1 MQKKMF
7 RFKLINRENNCILS
21 IDYTKL
27 SSDIISQMSANSIK
41 IESNEKCK
49 LLFVGREDC
58 RLSLEDV
65 YNLSS
70 LFQSVVGSVL
80 EWDIIGDYL
89 YTGDSQ
95 DLDGYLLINPDFI
108 NQ

>member
-1 MQKKMF
+1 
-7 RFKLINRENNCILS
+7 
-21 IDYTKL
+21 
-27 SSDIISQMSANSIK
+27 MSANSIK

-70 LFQSVVGSVL
+70 LLQSVVGSVL

>member
-1 MQKKMF
+1 MF

-70 LFQSVVGSVL
+70 LLQSVVGSVL

>member
-1 MQKKMF
+1 MF